1 MSDNSPSTH
10 TDIQD
15 AQRIAL
21 AENTMWRNLD
31 GEAVLL
37 QLDAGTY
44 FGLNEVGTEA
54 QTLIE
59 PGTTFG
65 ELRATLLQRF
75 EVDETTL
82 RTDLSE
88 LLNDMAARGL
98 IELAPLPA

>member
-1 MSDNSPSTH
+1 MSDNLPST
-10 TDIQD
+10 DSEIQD

-21 AENTMWRNLD
+21 ADNTMWRNLD

-54 QTLIE
+54 LTLIE

-75 EVDETTL
+75 EVDEPTL
-82 RTDLSE
+82 RADLIE
-88 LLNDMAARGL
+88 LLTDMAARGL
-98 IELAPLPA
+98 IELAPSPA